1 MTSPEHPQHAAA
13 DYSRKWYVMAAISM
27 GIFLATIDG
36 SIVNVALPTL
46 VNDLNTNFATIQWVV
61 LSYMLTL
68 TTLMLGI
75 GRLADI
81 RGKKRIYFWGFVL
94 FTIGSLLCAVSSTV
108 EMLIAM
114 RVAQA
119 VGASMILALGP
130 AITTEAFPSS
140 ERGMALGVTGSM
152 VSIGIISGPVLG
164 GLILGQASWHWI
176 FLVNLPVGILGA
188 WMVRRFV
195 PDLAPVGGRRFDFAG
210 AVTLFVSIISLLLGL
225 TFGQTAGFTA
235 PGVLALFAGWLV
247 FLIAFI
253 AIERRAPEPMI
264 DLGLFRNRLL
274 RVNLFT
280 GFMTFLANSG
290 TILLLPFYLQNVRG
304 LDVTSVGLMMAV
316 TPIAVGIVAPLS
328 GSLSDRV
335 GSRPISVAGLVA
347 LLVGFISASTL
358 TDATSILG
366 YVLRLAPIGLGMGL
380 FQSPNNSAIMGSVPR
395 RALGVTSGL
404 LALTRTLGQTVGIS
418 IMGAIWAARAIY
430 HNGGQPTP
438 GGPSSAP
445 IPVQVPAM
453 HDTLLVS
460 AGLIVVGL
468 FVALWAFRNE
478 LRMGAIT
485 PASQPPAEAD

>member
-1 MTSPEHPQHAAA
+1 MTSSPPPDPAVV
-13 DYSRKWYVMAAISM
+13 DYSRKWYIMAAIAM
-27 GIFLATIDG
+27 GILLATIDG

-46 VNDLNTNFATIQWVV
+46 VDDLNTNFSTIQWVV

-81 RGKKRIYFWGFVL
+81 RGKKRIYFAGFVL
-94 FTIGSLLCAVSSTV
+94 FTIGSLLCAVSNTV
-108 EMLIAM
+108 QMLIAM

-140 ERGMALGVTGSM
+140 ERGKALGVTGSM
-152 VSIGIISGPVLG
+152 VSIGIISGPVIG

-188 WMVRRFV
+188 WMVQRFV
-195 PDLAPVGGRRFDFAG
+195 PDLPPVGGRRFDFAG
-210 AVTLFVSIISLLLGL
+210 AVTLFISMISLLLGL
-225 TFGQTAGFTA
+225 TFGQTVGFTA
-235 PGVLALFAGWLV
+235 PAVLALFASCLA
-247 FLIAFI
+247 FLALFI
-253 AIERRAPEPMI
+253 FIELRVPEPMI
-264 DLGLFRNRLL
+264 DLRLFRNRLL

-280 GFMTFLANSG
+280 GFMTFIANSG
-290 TILLLPFYLQNVRG
+290 TILLLPFYLQNARR

-335 GSRPISVAGLVA
+335 GSRPISVAGLFM
-347 LLVGFISASTL
+347 LLVGFFSAATL
-358 TDATSILG
+358 TESTPVIG
-366 YVLRLAPIGLGMGL
+366 YVLRLLPIGLGMGL

-404 LALTRTLGQTVGIS
+404 LAVTRTLGQTVGIS
-418 IMGAIWAARAIY
+418 IMGAIWAARAIF
-430 HNGGQPTP
+430 HNNGQLIP

-453 HDTLLVS
+453 QDTLHVS
-460 AGLIVVGL
+460 AALIVVGL
-468 FVALWAFRNE
+468 VVALWAFRNE
-478 LRMGAIT
+478 LRMRASA
-485 PASQPPAEAD
+485 PAPQTSSEAD

>member
-1 MTSPEHPQHAAA
+1 MTSPEQPHDAIV

-46 VNDLNTNFATIQWVV
+46 VDDLNTNFSTIQWVV

-119 VGASMILALGP
+119 IGASMILALGP

-140 ERGMALGVTGSM
+140 ERGKALGVTGSM
-152 VSIGIISGPVLG
+152 VSIGIISGPVIG

-176 FLVNLPVGILGA
+176 FLVNLPVGVLGA

-195 PDLAPVGGRRFDFAG
+195 PDLPPAGGRRFDFAG
-210 AVTLFVSIISLLLGL
+210 AVTLFISMISLLLGL

-235 PGVLALFAGWLV
+235 PAVLALFAGWLI

-253 AIERRAPEPMI
+253 LIELRVPEPMI
-264 DLGLFRNRLL
+264 DLRLFRNRLL

-280 GFMTFLANSG
+280 GFMTFIANSG
-290 TILLLPFYLQNVRG
+290 TILLLPFYLQKARG
-304 LDVTSVGLMMAV
+304 LDVTAVGLMMAV

-335 GSRPISVAGLVA
+335 GSRPISVAGLIM
-347 LLVGFISASTL
+347 LLTGFFSAATL
-358 TDATSILG
+358 TESTPVFG
-366 YVLRLAPIGLGMGL
+366 YVLRLLPIGLGMGL

-404 LALTRTLGQTVGIS
+404 LAVTRTLGQTVGIS
-418 IMGAIWAARAIY
+418 IMGAIWAARAIH
-430 HNGGQPTP
+430 HNGGRLVP

-453 HDTLLVS
+453 QDTLHVS
-460 AGLIVVGL
+460 AALIAVGL
-468 FVALWAFRNE
+468 VVALWAFRNE
-478 LRMGAIT
+478 LRMGAVT
-485 PASQPPAEAD
+485 PAAQASNEAD